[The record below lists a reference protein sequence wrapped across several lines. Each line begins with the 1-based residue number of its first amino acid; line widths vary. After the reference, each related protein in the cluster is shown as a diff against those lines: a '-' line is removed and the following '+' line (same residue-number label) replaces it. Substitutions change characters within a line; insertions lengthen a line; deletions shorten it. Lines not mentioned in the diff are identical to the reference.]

1 MVSLPVDLQEFS
13 KAMRQ
18 KERNDSLRF
27 WLSIFI
33 MIIGVFIALAS
44 LFKTTEYISI
54 KQEQAKQA
62 VELQELSNE
71 LELLKYNIATINQTL
86 DSLFAKTVQDT
97 LKDK

>member
-1 MVSLPVDLQEFS
+1 
-13 KAMRQ
+13 
-18 KERNDSLRF
+18 
-27 WLSIFI
+27 

-86 DSLFAKTVQDT
+86 DSLFAKTVQGA